1 MCEHGEAGDV
11 HSCHPV
17 MSCLHTVLA
26 MPHEY
31 SSLEFSMIV
40 DVRKWGVSDR
50 AKVLS
55 VSPKRSY
62 FFLGSESLNTKQ
74 DNAPVRQEP
83 RTSFATHADS
93 FVKQLGSA

>member
-31 SSLEFSMIV
+31 SSLEFSMIL

-62 FFLGSESLNTKQ
+62 FFLGSES
-74 DNAPVRQEP
+74 